1 MACAD
6 TRADETEPCEEPLSG
21 GPANAVAA
29 LFHGVFMKS
38 YTFSMRFTCVLWYYG
53 AANNEGIDP
62 SIAAEDLI
70 GRIKMTEVS
79 SKTYAQV
86 TDVEFAVSPVGPP
99 DVARIAE
106 KILAEAL
113 EFCAVKMQIESAD
126 AVVDRMQCDTGTCS
140 CFRYGLAKY
149 AAECLGTLDDDIKTV
164 YLYEYEATPE
174 DLCFG
179 EIEPASLIHLIT
191 WVTRKTSA
199 LTALISAVDRSLA
212 GACADRMGV
221 SGLCHILDVQVIDD
235 ADVNRGVGYGGL
247 LRSLHLRPLEIWKR
261 QP

>member
-1 MACAD
+1 
-6 TRADETEPCEEPLSG
+6 
-21 GPANAVAA
+21 
-29 LFHGVFMKS
+29 
-38 YTFSMRFTCVLWYYG
+38 
-53 AANNEGIDP
+53 
-62 SIAAEDLI
+62 
-70 GRIKMTEVS
+70 MTDVS

-126 AVVDRMQCDTGTCS
+126 AVVDRMQCDMGTCS

-149 AAECLGTLDDDIKTV
+149 AAQCLGTLDDDIKTV

-191 WVTRKTSA
+191 WV
-199 LTALISAVDRSLA
+199 ISAADRSLA
-212 GACADRMGV
+212 DACADRMGV